1 LPNTVYFASPKA
13 HHAFERDPLGDLCGT
28 FMHMI
33 YTLPPEV
40 KLANLPFDIAVELIE
55 SARRATILKESVI
68 LNQRL
73 GVKADDSS
81 ETLDELLGDMEG
93 LTDVLS
99 S

>member
-1 LPNTVYFASPKA
+1 
-13 HHAFERDPLGDLCGT
+13 
-28 FMHMI
+28 MI

-93 LTDVLS
+93 LTDALS